1 VFEPIEMKLVSKDGV
16 EMMDI
21 RSLERVGDVLVVKG
35 KIMRSMPVTIHLR
48 PEDLWQA
55 FSLFTW
61 TTLLRLPMLLFKGF
75 THSRRAKRE
84 PQ

>member
-1 VFEPIEMKLVSKDGV
+1 MKLMSKDGV

-21 RSLERVGDVLVVKG
+21 RSLGREGDVLVVRG
-35 KIMRSMPVTIHLR
+35 KIMRSMPVTLHLR
-48 PEDLWQA
+48 PEDLWEA

-75 THSRRAKRE
+75 RRSRQTKRE
-84 PQ
+84 P

>member
-1 VFEPIEMKLVSKDGV
+1 MMKLISKDGV

-21 RSLERVGDVLVVKG
+21 RSLEREGDVLVVKG

-55 FSLFTW
+55 FSLFSW
-61 TTLLRLPMLLFKGF
+61 PLLMRVPMLMLKGF
-75 THSRRAKRE
+75 RRSRQAKRE
-84 PQ
+84 TKPGA

>member
-1 VFEPIEMKLVSKDGV
+1 MKLVSKDGV

-21 RSLERVGDVLVVKG
+21 HTLGREGDVLVVKG

-61 TTLLRLPMLLFKGF
+61 PTLLRLPMLLFKGF
-75 THSRRAKRE
+75 TRSRQAKRQ
-84 PQ
+84 P

>member
-1 VFEPIEMKLVSKDGV
+1 MKLMSKDGM

-21 RSLERVGDVLVVKG
+21 RSLEREGDVLVMKG

-55 FSLFTW
+55 FSLFSW
-61 TTLLRLPMLLFKGF
+61 PLLLRLPMLLFKGF
-75 THSRRAKRE
+75 RLSRRAKQQ
-84 PQ
+84 PTL